1 MQEQKNKNILY
12 LSLILFIAFFLTIF
26 KITLHFIDIIR
37 DFFHAYTNFPV
48 MEFVFNFSY
57 IFLLSFILLIYR
69 RWKNEF
75 NERKKDEEALLS
87 LRAAVSNMQ
96 IGVTVTNLEG
106 IIIYTNQADAEIHGY
121 NTAELIGMDA
131 RIFSPQTSWKPMLQP
146 MRKRFKR
153 ESINIRKDGTTF
165 PVYLMSDVVTNNRG
179 EIIAKITTCEDISD
193 RKRNEETIRNL
204 AFYDSLTGLPNR
216 SLFTDRMIQE
226 LAKAK
231 RQRQVMAVIF
241 IDLDRFKVINDTL
254 GHATGDLLLQEV
266 AKELKDCIRE
276 GDTVS
281 RLGGDEFLLLFPDIT
296 QVKDASVIA
305 EKIMHKFSEAFM
317 VNTKELYISAS
328 LGISIFPDNSD
339 NIETLIKNADTA
351 MYYAKQQGRN
361 NYQFY
366 SPKIDAYTTKKIQME
381 ANLRKAIA
389 NNELML
395 YYQPQISLIDGK
407 ITGAE
412 ALLRWQRMDQSFISP
427 AEFIPIAEE
436 TGLIQ
441 PIGEWIFRT
450 VCRQIQQ
457 WQEARL
463 QNIRISVNVSM
474 NQFRQNNFIEILI
487 GILKEI
493 EIQPECIELEITES
507 AIMHDTGLTTKM
519 LGELRALGIHIAIDD
534 FGTGYSSLSY
544 LKYLPISRLKLDQ
557 SFVHSL
563 GINPNDEAI
572 SRAIIAMAHS
582 LNLQV
587 VAEGVEKEDQL
598 MLLKSYHCDEVQGF
612 LFSKALPA
620 DDFIKFADGYHNK
633 SIVNDK
639 IYSTTPLSV

>member
-1 MQEQKNKNILY
+1 MQEQKNKNLLY

-26 KITLHFIDIIR
+26 NITLNFIDSIR
-37 DFFHAYTNFPV
+37 DFFHVYTKFPV

-57 IFLLSFILLIYR
+57 ILLLWFILLIYR
-69 RWKNEF
+69 RWKKEF
-75 NERKKDEEALLS
+75 NERKRDEEALLS

-106 IIIYTNQADAEIHGY
+106 IIIYTNQADAEMHGY
-121 NTAELIGMDA
+121 STAELIGMDA
-131 RIFSPQTSWKPMLQP
+131 RIFSPQTTWKPMFQP

-193 RKRNEETIRNL
+193 RKRHEETIRNL

-216 SLFTDRMIQE
+216 SLFTDRMLQE

-231 RQRQVMAVIF
+231 RQRQMMAVIF

-254 GHATGDLLLQEV
+254 GHATGDLLLQAV
-266 AKELKDCIRE
+266 ATQLKESIRE

-296 QVKDASVIA
+296 QVRDASVIA
-305 EKIMHKFSEAFM
+305 EKIVHKFSEAFM
-317 VNTKELYISAS
+317 VNNKELYISAS

-339 NIETLIKNADTA
+339 SIETLIKHADTA

-366 SPKIDAYTTKKIQME
+366 SAKIDAYTTKKIQME

-395 YYQPQISLIDGK
+395 YYQPQVNLIDGK

-412 ALLRWQRMDQSFISP
+412 ALLRWQHLEQGAISP

-450 VCRQIQQ
+450 VCRQIKQ
-457 WQEARL
+457 WQGARL

-493 EIQPECIELEITES
+493 DIQPDCIELEITES
-507 AIMHDTGLTTKM
+507 AIMHDTGLTTTM
-519 LGELRALGIHIAIDD
+519 LRELKALGIHIAIDD

-598 MLLKSYHCDEVQGF
+598 MLLKSYACDEVQGF

-620 DDFIKFADGYHNK
+620 DDFIKFVDSYHNK
-633 SIVNDK
+633 SIVND
-639 IYSTTPLSV
+639 

>member
-1 MQEQKNKNILY
+1 MQEQKSKNLIY

-26 KITLHFIDIIR
+26 NITLNFIDIIR

-57 IFLLSFILLIYR
+57 IALLWFILIIYR
-69 RWKNEF
+69 RWKIEF

-96 IGVTVTNLEG
+96 IGVTVTNPEG
-106 IIIYTNQADAEIHGY
+106 KIIYTNQADAEMHGY
-121 NTAELIGMDA
+121 STEELIGMDA
-131 RIFSPQTSWKPMLQP
+131 RIFSPQTNWKPMFQP
-146 MRKRFKR
+146 VRKRFKR

-216 SLFTDRMIQE
+216 SLFIDRMLQE

-231 RQRQVMAVIF
+231 RQRQMMAVIF

-254 GHATGDLLLQEV
+254 GHATGDLLLQAV
-266 AKELKDCIRE
+266 AKQLKESIRE

-296 QVKDASVIA
+296 QVKDVSVIA
-305 EKIMHKFSEAFM
+305 EKIVHKFSEAFM
-317 VNTKELYISAS
+317 VNDKELYISAS

-339 NIETLIKNADTA
+339 STETLIKHADTA

-366 SPKIDAYTTKKIQME
+366 SQKIDAYTTKKLEIE

-395 YYQPQISLIDGK
+395 YYQPQVNLIDGK
-407 ITGAE
+407 IIGAE
-412 ALLRWQRMDQSFISP
+412 ALLRWQSIDHGFISP

-450 VCRQIQQ
+450 VCRQIKQ
-457 WQEARL
+457 WQDAGL
-463 QNIRISVNVSM
+463 QKIRISVNVSM

-487 GILKEI
+487 GILKEMD
-493 EIQPECIELEITES
+493 IQPDCIELEITES
-507 AIMHDTGLTTKM
+507 AIMHDTGLTTTM
-519 LGELRALGIHIAIDD
+519 LNELRSLGIKIAIDD

-572 SRAIIAMAHS
+572 SQAIIAMAHS
-582 LNLQV
+582 LSLHV
-587 VAEGVEKEDQL
+587 VAEGVENADQL
-598 MLLKSYHCDEVQGF
+598 TLLKTYSCDEVQGF
-612 LFSKALPA
+612 LFSKALVA
-620 DDFIKFADGYHNK
+620 DDFIKFVNSYHNK
-633 SIVNDK
+633 SIINDK
-639 IYSTTPLSV
+639 VYSTTSL

>member
-1 MQEQKNKNILY
+1 MQEQKSKNLLY
-12 LSLILFIAFFLTIF
+12 LSLILFVAFFLTIF
-26 KITLHFIDIIR
+26 NITLNFIDIIR
-37 DFFHAYTNFPV
+37 DFFQTYTNLPV

-57 IFLLSFILLIYR
+57 ILLLWFILLIYR
-69 RWKNEF
+69 RWRNEF

-96 IGVTVTNLEG
+96 IGVTVTNPDG
-106 IIIYTNQADAEIHGY
+106 KIIFTNQADAEMHGY
-121 NTAELIGMDA
+121 STEELIGKDA
-131 RIFSPQTSWKPMLQP
+131 RIFSPQTNWKPMFQP
-146 MRKRFKR
+146 VRKRFKR

-165 PVYLMSDVVTNNRG
+165 PVYLMSDIVMNNRG
-179 EIIAKITTCEDISD
+179 EIIAKITTCEDVSE

-216 SLFTDRMIQE
+216 SLFIDRMLQE

-231 RQRQVMAVIF
+231 RQRQMMAVIF

-254 GHATGDLLLQEV
+254 GHATGDLLLQAV
-266 AKELKDCIRE
+266 AKQLKESIRE

-296 QVKDASVIA
+296 QVKDASFIA
-305 EKIMHKFSEAFM
+305 EKIVHKFSEAFM
-317 VNTKELYISAS
+317 VNDKELYISAS

-339 NIETLIKNADTA
+339 STETLIKHADTA

-366 SPKIDAYTTKKIQME
+366 SPKIDAYTTKKIEIE

-395 YYQPQISLIDGK
+395 YYQPQFNLTDGK

-412 ALLRWQRMDQSFISP
+412 ALLRWQNLEQGAISP

-450 VCRQIQQ
+450 VCRQIKQ

-487 GILKEI
+487 GILKEMD
-493 EIQPECIELEITES
+493 IQPDCIEVEITES
-507 AIMHDTGLTTKM
+507 AIMHDTGLTTTM
-519 LGELRALGIHIAIDD
+519 LNELRSHGIKIAIDD

-582 LNLQV
+582 LSLQV
-587 VAEGVEKEDQL
+587 VAEGVENADQL
-598 MLLKSYHCDEVQGF
+598 MFLKTYDCDEVQGF
-612 LFSKALPA
+612 LFSKALAA
-620 DDFIKFADGYHNK
+620 DDFIKFVDSYNNK
-633 SIVNDK
+633 SIINDK
-639 IYSTTPLSV
+639 IYSTT

>member
-1 MQEQKNKNILY
+1 MQEQKSKNLIY

-26 KITLHFIDIIR
+26 NITLNFIDIIR

-57 IFLLSFILLIYR
+57 ILLLWFILIIYR
-69 RWKNEF
+69 RWKIEF

-87 LRAAVSNMQ
+87 LQAAVSNMQ
-96 IGVTVTNLEG
+96 IGVTVTNPEG
-106 IIIYTNQADAEIHGY
+106 KIIYTNQADAEMHGY
-121 NTAELIGMDA
+121 STEELIGMDA
-131 RIFSPQTSWKPMLQP
+131 RIFSPQTNWKPMFQP
-146 MRKRFKR
+146 VRKRFKR

-165 PVYLMSDVVTNNRG
+165 PVYLMSDVVTNRQG
-179 EIIAKITTCEDISD
+179 EVIATITTCEDISD

-216 SLFTDRMIQE
+216 SLFIDRMLQE

-231 RQRQVMAVIF
+231 RQRQMMAVIF

-254 GHATGDLLLQEV
+254 GHATGDLLLQAV
-266 AKELKDCIRE
+266 AQQLKESIRE

-296 QVKDASVIA
+296 QVKDVSVIA
-305 EKIMHKFSEAFM
+305 EKIVHKFSEAFM
-317 VNTKELYISAS
+317 VNDKELYISAS

-339 NIETLIKNADTA
+339 STETLIKHADTA

-366 SPKIDAYTTKKIQME
+366 SPKIDAYTTKKLEIE

-395 YYQPQISLIDGK
+395 YYQPQVSLNSGQI
-407 ITGAE
+407 IGAE
-412 ALLRWQRMDQSFISP
+412 ALLRWQSIDHGFISP

-450 VCRQIQQ
+450 VCRQIKQ
-457 WQEARL
+457 WQDAGL
-463 QNIRISVNVSM
+463 QKIRISVNVSM

-487 GILKEI
+487 GILKEMD
-493 EIQPECIELEITES
+493 IQPDCIELEITES
-507 AIMHDTGLTTKM
+507 AIMHDTGLTTTM
-519 LGELRALGIHIAIDD
+519 LNELRSLGIKIAIDD

-587 VAEGVEKEDQL
+587 VAEGVENADQL
-598 MLLKSYHCDEVQGF
+598 TLLKTYSCDEVQGF
-612 LFSKALPA
+612 LFSKALAA
-620 DDFIKFADGYHNK
+620 DDFIKFVDSYHNK
-633 SIVNDK
+633 SIINDK
-639 IYSTTPLSV
+639 VYSTTSL

>member
-1 MQEQKNKNILY
+1 MQERKSKNLLY

-26 KITLHFIDIIR
+26 NITLNFIDSVR
-37 DFFHAYTNFPV
+37 DFFHVYTNFPI
-48 MEFVFNFSY
+48 MEFVLNFSY
-57 IFLLSFILLIYR
+57 ILLLWFILLIYR

-75 NERKKDEEALLS
+75 NERKRDEEALLS

-96 IGVTVTNLEG
+96 IGVTITNPEG
-106 IIIYTNQADAEIHGY
+106 IIIYTNQADAEMHGY
-121 NTAELIGMDA
+121 STAELIGMDA
-131 RIFSPQTSWKPMLQP
+131 RIFSPQTNWKPMFQP

-153 ESINIRKDGTTF
+153 ESINIRKNGTTF

-216 SLFTDRMIQE
+216 SLFTDRMLQE

-231 RQRQVMAVIF
+231 RQRQMMAVIF

-254 GHATGDLLLQEV
+254 GHATGDLLLQAV
-266 AKELKDCIRE
+266 ANQLKECIRE

-296 QVKDASVIA
+296 QLKDATVIA
-305 EKIMHKFSEAFM
+305 EKIVHKFSEAFT
-317 VNTKELYISAS
+317 VNNKELYISAS

-381 ANLRKAIA
+381 TDLRKAIV

-395 YYQPQISLIDGK
+395 HYQPQVSLIDGK

-412 ALLRWQRMDQSFISP
+412 ALIRWQHLEQGAISP
-427 AEFIPIAEE
+427 AEFIPLAEE

-450 VCRQIQQ
+450 VCRQIKQ

-463 QNIRISVNVSM
+463 QNIRVSVNVSM
-474 NQFRQNNFIEILI
+474 NQFRQNNFIEILT
-487 GILKEI
+487 GIMKEI
-493 EIQPECIELEITES
+493 DIQPDCIELEITES
-507 AIMHDTGLTTKM
+507 AIMHDTSLTTTM
-519 LGELRALGIHIAIDD
+519 LRELRARGIHIAIDD

-587 VAEGVEKEDQL
+587 VAEGVENEEQL
-598 MLLKSYHCDEVQGF
+598 LLLKSYDCDEVQGF
-612 LFSKALPA
+612 LFSKALAA
-620 DDFIKFADGYHNK
+620 DDFIKFIDSYHNR

-639 IYSTTPLSV
+639 IYRTTSL

>member
-1 MQEQKNKNILY
+1 MQEQKSKNLIY

-26 KITLHFIDIIR
+26 NITLNFIDIIR

-57 IFLLSFILLIYR
+57 ILLLWFILIIYR
-69 RWKNEF
+69 RWKIEF

-96 IGVTVTNLEG
+96 IGVTVTNPEG
-106 IIIYTNQADAEIHGY
+106 KIIYTNQADAEMHGY
-121 NTAELIGMDA
+121 STEELIGMDA
-131 RIFSPQTSWKPMLQP
+131 RIFSPQTNWKPMFQP
-146 MRKRFKR
+146 VRKRFKR

-216 SLFTDRMIQE
+216 SLFIDRMLQE

-231 RQRQVMAVIF
+231 RQRQMMAVIF

-254 GHATGDLLLQEV
+254 GHATGDLLLQAV
-266 AKELKDCIRE
+266 AKQLKESIRE

-296 QVKDASVIA
+296 QVKDVSVIA
-305 EKIMHKFSEAFM
+305 EKIVHKFSEAFM
-317 VNTKELYISAS
+317 VNDKELYISAS

-339 NIETLIKNADTA
+339 STETLIKHADTA

-366 SPKIDAYTTKKIQME
+366 SPKIDAYTTKKLEIE

-395 YYQPQISLIDGK
+395 YYQPQVSLNSGQI
-407 ITGAE
+407 IGAE
-412 ALLRWQRMDQSFISP
+412 ALLRWQSIGHGFISP

-450 VCRQIQQ
+450 VCRQIKQ
-457 WQEARL
+457 WQDAGL
-463 QNIRISVNVSM
+463 QKIRISVNVSM
-474 NQFRQNNFIEILI
+474 NQFRQNTFIEILV
-487 GILKEI
+487 GILKEMD
-493 EIQPECIELEITES
+493 IQPDCIELEITES
-507 AIMHDTGLTTKM
+507 AIMHDTGLTTTM
-519 LGELRALGIHIAIDD
+519 LNELRSLGIKIAIDD

-587 VAEGVEKEDQL
+587 VAEGVENADQL
-598 MLLKSYHCDEVQGF
+598 TLLKTYSCDEVQGF
-612 LFSKALPA
+612 LFSKALAA
-620 DDFIKFADGYHNK
+620 DDFIKFVDSYHNK
-633 SIVNDK
+633 SIINDK
-639 IYSTTPLSV
+639 VYSTTSL

>member
-1 MQEQKNKNILY
+1 MQQQKSKNLLY

-26 KITLHFIDIIR
+26 NITLNFIDIIR
-37 DFFHAYTNFPV
+37 DFLHAYTSFPV
-48 MEFVFNFSY
+48 MEFIFNFSY
-57 IFLLSFILLIYR
+57 ILLLWFILLIYR
-69 RWKNEF
+69 RWKKES
-75 NERKKDEEALLS
+75 NERKRDEEALLS

-96 IGVTVTNLEG
+96 IGVTVTNPEG
-106 IIIYTNQADAEIHGY
+106 KIIYTNQADAEMHGY
-121 NTAELIGMDA
+121 STAELIGMDA
-131 RIFSPQTSWKPMLQP
+131 RIFSPQTNWKPMFQP
-146 MRKRFKR
+146 VRKRFKR
-153 ESINIRKDGTTF
+153 ESINIRKDGTAF
-165 PVYLMSDVVTNNRG
+165 PVYLMSDIVTNNRG

-216 SLFTDRMIQE
+216 SLFTDRMLQE

-231 RQRQVMAVIF
+231 RQRQMMAVIF

-254 GHATGDLLLQEV
+254 GHATGDLLLQAV
-266 AKELKDCIRE
+266 AKQLKESIRE

-305 EKIMHKFSEAFM
+305 EKIVHKFSEAFM
-317 VNTKELYISAS
+317 VNNKELYISAS

-339 NIETLIKNADTA
+339 SIETLIKHADTA

-395 YYQPQISLIDGK
+395 YYQPQVNLIDGK

-412 ALLRWQRMDQSFISP
+412 ALLRWQNLEQGAISP

-450 VCRQIQQ
+450 VCRQIKQ

-487 GILKEI
+487 GILKEMD
-493 EIQPECIELEITES
+493 IQPDCIELEITES
-507 AIMHDTGLTTKM
+507 AIMHDTGLTTTM
-519 LGELRALGIHIAIDD
+519 LRELRDRGINIAIDD

-587 VAEGVEKEDQL
+587 VAEGVENADQL
-598 MLLKSYHCDEVQGF
+598 TLLKTYDCDEVQGF
-612 LFSKALPA
+612 LFSKALTA
-620 DDFIKFADGYHNK
+620 DDFIKFVDSYHNK
-633 SIVNDK
+633 SIINDK
-639 IYSTTPLSV
+639 VYSTTSL